1 MGFVSIMTLAV
12 ALAIDAFSVAVAC
25 GATLPNV
32 TRRHVFRLVW
42 HFGFFQA
49 GMTLLG
55 YGAGVTVR
63 LYIEALDHWV
73 AFALLALVGGKMIR
87 DALAGRPSESRRR
100 GDPTRGGSLILL
112 SVATSIDA
120 LSVGI
125 GLSVLGDSIWLPAV
139 VIGVVAALFTA
150 AGLKMGQVATWA
162 SGMERWAT
170 FLGGLVLI
178 GVGFHV
184 LFSHGV
190 FGA

>member
-1 MGFVSIMTLAV
+1 MGFLSIMTLAV

-25 GATLPNV
+25 GAGLPSV
-32 TRRHVFRLVW
+32 TRRQVFRLVW
-42 HFGFFQA
+42 HFGFFQSA
-49 GMTLLG
+49 MTIFG

-63 LYIEALDHWV
+63 MYIEALDHWV
-73 AFALLALVGGKMIR
+73 AFALLALVGGKMIW
-87 DALAGRPSESRRR
+87 DSVAGGPSKTHRS
-100 GDPTRGGSLILL
+100 GDPTRGGSLVLL

-125 GLSVLGDSIWLPAV
+125 GLSVLGDSIWLPAL

-150 AGLKMGQVATWA
+150 AGVKMGQLATWA
-162 SGMERWAT
+162 AGMERWAM

-190 FGA
+190 FAG